1 VSQVNFEIKMSHG
14 LYNHST
20 VTKDRQ
26 DQQKAISD
34 IFGATREAW
43 IILKTKDIY
52 IYICI

>member
-14 LYNHST
+14 LYHST
-20 VTKDRQ
+20 VTKDCQ